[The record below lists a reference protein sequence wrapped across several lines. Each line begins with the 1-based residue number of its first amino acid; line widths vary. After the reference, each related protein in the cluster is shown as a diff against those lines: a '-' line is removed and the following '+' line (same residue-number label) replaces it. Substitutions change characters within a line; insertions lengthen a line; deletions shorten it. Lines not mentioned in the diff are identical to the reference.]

1 LPPNLFF
8 VVPWALYQKAK
19 PRSKAFHVPTSD
31 PDSLEGRYADLA
43 ASELQRLEL
52 FYLFLAFLSPF
63 LGASLLRYVTAAI
76 LGPDAISWFSVGL
89 FVLATG
95 VRPWSK
101 IIDRLKRR
109 TEELH
114 DFVHYPPSHRCAT
127 EDRQTQLE
135 ERVVKLEKTVN
146 KLKAKMSNVTEGIYD
161 YVEDTVEAV
170 EHAMLNQER
179 KIDKYQGKVRDVETA
194 VGQLQSWT
202 VYRYLPVTLRVYL
215 HSALEYVFS
224 VLPFVP
230 KRRYPMVKLPVRSS
244 SSSQLETIVEENSF
258 EPETD
263 KFTVLARPSSLTSSF
278 VYRIGSLAILPLR
291 AVGRMVLGSY

>member
-1 LPPNLFF
+1 MEF
-8 VVPWALYQKAK
+8 
-19 PRSKAFHVPTSD
+19 
-31 PDSLEGRYADLA
+31 
-43 ASELQRLEL
+43 
-52 FYLFLAFLSPF
+52 FYLFIAFLSPF

-95 VRPWSK
+95 VRPWSQ
-101 IIDRLKRR
+101 IIDRFAKR

-114 DFVHYPPSHRCAT
+114 DFVHYPPNHRCAT
-127 EDRQTQLE
+127 EDNQTQLE

-146 KLKAKMSNVTEGIYD
+146 KLKAKMSNVTEDIYD

-202 VYRYLPVTLRVYL
+202 VYRYLPVTLQVYL
-215 HSALEYVFS
+215 HSSLEYVFS

-230 KRRYPMVKLPVRSS
+230 KGRYTTIKPTSVPVRSS
-244 SSSQLETIVEENSF
+244 SSSQLETIVEENNF
-258 EPETD
+258 EPDTD
-263 KFTVLARPSSLTSSF
+263 KFPVVARPSSLTSSL

-291 AVGRMVLGSY
+291 AVGRMILGTY